1 MGCKMYEKKKII
13 TIACAVFAICAMLVY
28 LICTGT
34 TCGRNGN
41 DAKDAVRETQEYST
55 KSAAEIKRAGA
66 EIKSAGEQ
74 LDRSISR
81 VDRAA
86 ESANRVQ
93 KRIDENAETIAECR
107 SLIADSRR
115 ELDEA
120 AELFRQI
127 DEENR

>member
-1 MGCKMYEKKKII
+1 MEKKKII
-13 TIACAVFAICAMLVY
+13 AIACAVIAVVALFVY

-34 TCGRNGN
+34 GGNRNGN

-55 KSAAEIKRAGA
+55 KSAAAVKSARD

-86 ESANRVQ
+86 ESADRVQ
-93 KRIDENAETIAECR
+93 ERIDRNAETIAECR
-107 SLIADSRR
+107 DLIADSRR
-115 ELDEA
+115 ELAEA
-120 AELFRQI
+120 ADIFRQV
-127 DEENR
+127 DEKNR

>member
-1 MGCKMYEKKKII
+1 MYEKKKII
-13 TIACAVFAICAMLVY
+13 TIACVIFATVALFVY
-28 LICTGT
+28 LIFSGT
-34 TCGRNGN
+34 TGGGNGN
-41 DAKDAVRETQEYST
+41 DAKDAVREAQNYSEQ
-55 KSAAEIKRAGA
+55 SAAEIKRAGA
-66 EIKSAGEQ
+66 EIRQAGEQ
-74 LDRSISR
+74 LNRSIGR

-86 ESANRVQ
+86 ESADRVQ
-93 KRIDENAETIAECR
+93 KRIDENTETIAECR

>member
-1 MGCKMYEKKKII
+1 MYEKKKII
-13 TIACAVFAICAMLVY
+13 TIACVIFATVALFVY
-28 LICTGT
+28 LIFSGT
-34 TCGRNGN
+34 TGGGNGN
-41 DAKDAVRETQEYST
+41 DAKDAVREAQEYST
-55 KSAAEIKRAGA
+55 KSADAVRSAG
-66 EIKSAGEQ
+66 EQIKSAGEQ

-93 KRIDENAETIAECR
+93 KRIDENSRTIAECR
-107 SLIADSRR
+107 DIIADSRR
-115 ELDEA
+115 ELNEA

>member
-1 MGCKMYEKKKII
+1 MYEKKKII
-13 TIACAVFAICAMLVY
+13 AVACAVVAVCAVLVY

-34 TCGRNGN
+34 AGSRNGN
-41 DAKDAVRETQEYST
+41 DAKDAVREAQGYST
-55 KSAAEIKRAGA
+55 KSADAVRSAG
-66 EIKSAGEQ
+66 EQIESAGEQ

-86 ESANRVQ
+86 ESADRVQ
-93 KRIDENAETIAECR
+93 KRIGENSRTIVECR
-107 SLIADSRR
+107 DLVKDSRR

-120 AELFRQI
+120 AELFRQV